1 MISPGLAAVAAV
13 TFFVCALVVKG
24 VIIVKQ
30 SETMVVERLGRF
42 HRVLD
47 SGVHVIWP
55 VIDQVRQIEWKSPY
69 EDAQG
74 RKVVLRKLISRI
86 DLREVVYDFP
96 KQKVITKDNVITE
109 INALLYYQI
118 VDPKR
123 VVYEI
128 ANLTDAIEKLTQT
141 SLRNVIGEM
150 ELDEVLTAR
159 DKINKTLQV
168 ILDEATEKWG
178 VKVNRTE
185 LQDITPPDDVKAAL
199 EKQMRA
205 ERDRR
210 AQILEAEGG
219 KQAQILESEG
229 ARAAFVNKAEGQKT
243 ADVRVAEGHAQARIL
258 VAEAEAEAVR
268 RVSAA
273 FGADHAGAIQYL
285 VAMKYL
291 ETLKEIASGDNAKTV
306 YLPYEATG
314 VLGAV
319 GAVKELVEKAGGKG

>member
-1 MISPGLAAVAAV
+1 MISPGLVAVAAV

-243 ADVRVAEGHAQARIL
+243 ADIRVAEGQAQARVL
-258 VAEAEAEAVR
+258 AAKAEAEAVR
-268 RVSAA
+268 RVAEA
-273 FGADHAGAIQYL
+273 FGPDTTSAVQYL
-285 VAMKYL
+285 VAVKYL
-291 ETLKEIASGDNAKTV
+291 DTLREMASGDKAKIV

-319 GAVKELVEKAGGKG
+319 GAVKDLVGKVSKA